1 MSDKAFVLQL
11 PHEVLCLVEQFRS
24 IRRDSN
30 EPIILKNGRNVH
42 ISDSKEADISDL
54 GKDIVIINTRLK
66 L

>member
-24 IRRDSN
+24 IRCDSN
-30 EPIILKNGRNVH
+30 ETIILKNGRNVY

-54 GKDIVIINTRLK
+54 GKNIVIINTRLK